1 MIFVHAEDRWVICFL
16 LFTYVIFLIT
26 YVIFLISLFN
36 YFCCIYFIWDP
47 CLYISLYI
55 LWKPAIK
62 TIIYIYI
69 IGYAWIYGTLVFL
82 FPWATWLRQKGLYLP
97 PTCWGESR
105 FIVIF
110 GHLATN
116 FSVIW
121 IQMEAISFLKMY
133 GYISNFRLEWTF
145 DSKSGCFK
153 KRTDFSSQ
161 WPFPLIGLPR
171 DQMFMQNTRLV
182 RVCVCVW
189 FGDQSNRKHDTQ
201 WCMAV
206 TIDMYLPHIH
216 RTYIHY
222 TRMQG
227 LLTQNHRS
235 WTPPLAISFPILCL
249 ENR

>member
-1 MIFVHAEDRWVICFL
+1 MLTSSYRR
-16 LFTYVIFLIT
+16 
-26 YVIFLISLFN
+26 
-36 YFCCIYFIWDP
+36 
-47 CLYISLYI
+47 SLY
-55 LWKPAIK
+55 
-62 TIIYIYI
+62 TFY
-69 IGYAWIYGTLVFL
+69 
-82 FPWATWLRQKGLYLP
+82 
-97 PTCWGESR
+97 
-105 FIVIF
+105 
-110 GHLATN
+110 
-116 FSVIW
+116 W
-121 IQMEAISFLKMY
+121 IQMEAIFFLKMY

-153 KRTDFSSQ
+153 KRTDFSSH

-227 LLTQNHRS
+227 LLTQNHGS
-235 WTPPLAISFPILCL
+235 WTPPLAISFPILGL
-249 ENR
+249 ENRLTWYTPHARV